1 MPSHVIELG
10 LDSPHRRRL
19 GEASLPRTYDAS
31 ALGSQAAGA
40 KFPDISSKIVP
51 GQVSYMVNMV
61 SAHDQEDAG
70 QVK

>member
-1 MPSHVIELG
+1 MG
-10 LDSPHRRRL
+10 WGDGSPNR
-19 GEASLPRTYDAS
+19 PRTPRRGVPTSNLDAS

-40 KFPDISSKIVP
+40 NIPDISSKIVP
-51 GQVSYMVNMV
+51 GPVSYKVNMV